1 VGPPTRGKSV
11 GDIHNGATSAARKER
26 GDMRQFLETDPT
38 DPDLIIDDSGTE
50 ETETVDIPDQIST
63 PE

>member
-1 VGPPTRGKSV
+1 
-11 GDIHNGATSAARKER
+11 
-26 GDMRQFLETDPT
+26 MRQFLETDPT